1 MASKDIEFKVGIIIL
16 FGLIILFGSL
26 YWLQDYKLEQNSLVV
41 KVRFDDVGTLSI
53 GDRVTVNGVRRGKV
67 NELYLKDDGVVVE
80 LLLSRD
86 VILKKDAEFVIK
98 NLGLMGER
106 FIAIKPGIDSL
117 PLDTAL
123 VVKGNYDTGLPEV
136 MGLLGEMI
144 TELRTLVHSFKQT
157 IGSDTSLKK
166 FDKVITN
173 LESVS
178 GSMADY
184 MKRNES
190 KLDKTADNFF
200 KASKEINRLFA
211 TNSGKV
217 DSTIQRVDR
226 VSLKL
231 EDFVNKLDTISVQ
244 LNEFAE
250 NINNPEG
257 TMQLL
262 MEDRRLYDDLRRT
275 TDNIDD
281 LINDIRANPRKYI
294 NLKVEIF

>member
-26 YWLQDYKLEQNSLVV
+26 YWLQDYKLEQNSLAV
-41 KVRFDDVGTLSI
+41 KVRFDDVGTLSV

-67 NELYLKDDGVVVE
+67 DNLYLEGNGVIVE

-86 VILKKDAEFVIK
+86 VVLKQDAEFVIK

-106 FIAIKPGIDSL
+106 YIAIKPGKDTLS
-117 PLDTAL
+117 LDTTL
-123 VVKGNYDTGLPEV
+123 VFKGNYDTGLPEV

-144 TELRTLVHSFKQT
+144 TDLRLLVHSFKQT
-157 IGSDTSLKK
+157 IGSDSSLKK
-166 FDKVITN
+166 FDNVVSN
-173 LESVS
+173 LEIVS
-178 GSMADY
+178 TSMANY
-184 MKRNES
+184 VQRNET

-200 KASKEINRLFA
+200 KASKELNRFFTA
-211 TNSGKV
+211 NSGKV
-217 DSTIQRVDR
+217 DSTITRVDR
-226 VSLKL
+226 VSVKL
-231 EDFVNKLDTISVQ
+231 EEFVDKLDSISVS
-244 LNEFAE
+244 LKEFAE

-262 MEDRRLYDDLRRT
+262 MEDRRLYDDLRKT
-275 TDNIDD
+275 ADNIDD
-281 LINDIRANPRKYI
+281 LISDIRANPRKYI